1 MDQVAVQAKQV
12 VRREVFLPPYLL
24 LLLPAVTFMLL
35 MYGYPFLSS
44 ITRSFINS
52 QGQFSFENYQKTVD
66 LYLKDIG
73 FTFAVTVFSTAVSA
87 GLAILLAV
95 YLRLRQSSISRV
107 LGGLYRVPIFI
118 PFVVVAQMMTTFLAP
133 HGLLNLTLAK
143 VGMVDIKNP
152 LQLFNFYG
160 LTFGFVWKMIPFSV
174 LIIHGGFQMI
184 DNSYIEA
191 ARSCGAGLMRVITRV
206 LIPMNRSSIV
216 VALVLVYSQIVGT
229 FTLPYMLIGGKIPT
243 TITVDI
249 AHRIN
254 YFRDFGVANTL
265 GVFSYLLVLATAVYY
280 LKSSVRKVTGSQASE
295 R

>member
-1 MDQVAVQAKQV
+1 
-12 VRREVFLPPYLL
+12 
-24 LLLPAVTFMLL
+24 
-35 MYGYPFLSS
+35 MYAYPFVSS
-44 ITRSFINS
+44 ILRSFINP
-52 QGQFSFENYQKTVD
+52 QGEFSFENYTKTID

-73 FTFAVTVFSTAVSA
+73 FTFAVTIVSTAVA
-87 GLAILLAV
+87 AVLAILLAV
-95 YLRLRQSSISRV
+95 YLRLRQNRISRA
-107 LGGLYRVPIFI
+107 LAALYKVPIFI
-118 PFVVVAQMMTTFLAP
+118 PFVVVAQMMNSFLAP
-133 HGLLNLTLAK
+133 HGILNLALAK
-143 VGMVDIKNP
+143 LNVINLENP

-160 LTFGFVWKMIPFSV
+160 LTFGFVWKMIPFST

-191 ARSCGAGLMRVITRV
+191 ARSCGAGLGRVITRV
-206 LIPMNRSSIV
+206 LIPMNRSSIL

-265 GVFSYLLVLATAVYY
+265 GVFSYLLVLITAIYY
-280 LKSSVRKVTGSQASE
+280 LRSSVKKMTGYQASE
-295 R
+295 V